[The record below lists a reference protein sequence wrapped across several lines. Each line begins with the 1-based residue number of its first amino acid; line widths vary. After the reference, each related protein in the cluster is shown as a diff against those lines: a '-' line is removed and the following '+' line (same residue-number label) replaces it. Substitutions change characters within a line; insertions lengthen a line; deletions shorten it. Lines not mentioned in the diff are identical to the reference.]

1 MCGEYGDH
9 CVHGVKDCEWCG
21 HLHRPHYH
29 AILFNCWFHDLAIY
43 KNEDGYEL
51 FTSPSLSRLWGKGFV
66 TVGEV
71 SYDSAAYVASYC
83 LKKITGV
90 QADSHYEK
98 LNLHTGEI
106 VKVEPEYCTM
116 SRRPGI
122 GREWYEKY
130 KEDVFPSD
138 EVPVVGK
145 GVIKK
150 APRYYETILQSED
163 LDTYEEVKRIREVFR
178 KEHEEEYTGKRLLD
192 KYRCTK
198 AQLKLKE
205 TRRLGYD
212 AGD

>member
-1 MCGEYGDH
+1 
-9 CVHGVKDCEWCG
+9 
-21 HLHRPHYH
+21 
-29 AILFNCWFHDLAIY
+29 
-43 KNEDGYEL
+43 
-51 FTSPSLSRLWGKGFV
+51 
-66 TVGEV
+66 
-71 SYDSAAYVASYC
+71 
-83 LKKITGV
+83 
-90 QADSHYEK
+90 
-98 LNLHTGEI
+98 
-106 VKVEPEYCTM
+106 M

-163 LDTYEEVKRIREVFR
+163 LDTYEEVERIREVFR

-198 AQLKLKE
+198 AQLNLKE